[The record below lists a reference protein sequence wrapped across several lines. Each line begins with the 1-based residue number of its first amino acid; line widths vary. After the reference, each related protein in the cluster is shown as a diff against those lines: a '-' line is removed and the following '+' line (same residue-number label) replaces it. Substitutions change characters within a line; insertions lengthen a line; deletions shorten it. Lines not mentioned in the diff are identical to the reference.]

1 MNELTIWKSAGDSTV
16 RNSQRRVAIR
26 VRCAVY
32 FSVLIFAISPAFL
45 FAQEECS
52 GVHVKILNIRNSTGN
67 IVCALFQSPE
77 GFPKE
82 FLHFATNIM
91 IIKIRES
98 EASCYFSDI
107 PSGNYSMV
115 VVHDE
120 NMNGKLDTNWVGVP
134 KEGFGFSNKAKALL
148 SAPSFSASSFQYD
161 GRNIDMTMSLS
172 C

>member
-1 MNELTIWKSAGDSTV
+1 MF
-16 RNSQRRVAIR
+16 AI
-26 VRCAVY
+26 
-32 FSVLIFAISPAFL
+32 FPSLIFAK
-45 FAQEECS
+45 EECS

-98 EASCYFSDI
+98 EASCYFEDI

-134 KEGFGFSNKAKALL
+134 KEGFSFSNKAKALL

-161 GRNIDMTMSLS
+161 GQNIDMTMSLS
-172 C
+172 Y